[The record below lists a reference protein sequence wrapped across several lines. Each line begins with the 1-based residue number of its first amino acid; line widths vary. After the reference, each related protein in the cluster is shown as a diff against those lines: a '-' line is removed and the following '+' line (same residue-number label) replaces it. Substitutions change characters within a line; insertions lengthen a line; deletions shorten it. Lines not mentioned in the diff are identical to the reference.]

1 MKNEMDLMRM
11 DERQKLS
18 WLRANRAT
26 LMLVGVVWLALIV
39 WEYAQG
45 RTAAFLIV
53 MVPVFAS
60 ARLAFYWLYARDR
73 EARWPYRVLF
83 FATVAVGH
91 LLATIAGAVGE
102 LSTGGL
108 LGLFR
113 EPGYTAWRAVLRVL
127 EFPILTVVRVSD
139 PHRMSAY
146 GWWAMVL
153 NSLLWAAVIFFFVRF
168 LGRRPSETRPELG
181 IAG

>member
-11 DERQKLS
+11 DERQRLS

-26 LMLVGVVWLALIV
+26 LMLVGIVWLALIA

-53 MVPVFAS
+53 MVPVFAA
-60 ARLAFYWLYARDR
+60 ARLAFYWFYARDR

-83 FATVAVGH
+83 FATVAVAQ
-91 LLATIAGAVGE
+91 LVATIAAAIGE

-108 LGLFR
+108 LGIFL
-113 EPGYTAWRAVLRVL
+113 EP
-127 EFPILTVVRVSD
+127 S
-139 PHRMSAY
+139 
-146 GWWAMVL
+146 
-153 NSLLWAAVIFFFVRF
+153 
-168 LGRRPSETRPELG
+168 
-181 IAG
+181 